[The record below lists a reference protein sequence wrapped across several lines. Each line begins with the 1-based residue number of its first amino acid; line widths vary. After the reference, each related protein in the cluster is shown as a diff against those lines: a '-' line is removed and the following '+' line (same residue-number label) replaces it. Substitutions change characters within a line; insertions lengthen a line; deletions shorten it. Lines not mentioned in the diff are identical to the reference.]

1 WAGLHVPLLPLEA
14 IGRGD
19 PGLEPLAVAA
29 GESRPRLIALNVR
42 AWRAG
47 VRPGMAVAG
56 ALALAPE
63 LAVHPRRPEA
73 EAQSLREVAQ
83 WALQFSPS
91 VSLAGEAGLLLEVG
105 AGLKLFGGLEALLGA

>member
-1 WAGLHVPLLPLEA
+1 RARSRSRLPGGVAARARARRGRRAGAPDPEAPRRTAHPHPAPRSARGPIAMLWAGLHFPLLPLEA
-14 IGRGD
+14 IVRGD

-56 ALALAPE
+56 AL
-63 LAVHPRRPEA
+63 
-73 EAQSLREVAQ
+73 
-83 WALQFSPS
+83 
-91 VSLAGEAGLLLEVG
+91 
-105 AGLKLFGGLEALLGA
+105 